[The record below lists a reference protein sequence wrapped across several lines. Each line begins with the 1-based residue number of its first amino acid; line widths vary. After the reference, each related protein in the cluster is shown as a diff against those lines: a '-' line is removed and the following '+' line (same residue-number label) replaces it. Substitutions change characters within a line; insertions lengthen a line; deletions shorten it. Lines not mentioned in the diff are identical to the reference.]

1 MKENQARERIHE
13 LRELIRYND
22 WLYYVKDA
30 PEISDAEYD
39 RVVTTADRIDLISYL
54 ETLKD

>member
-1 MKENQARERIHE
+1 MTEQQIRDRVHE
-13 LRELIRYND
+13 LRETIRYND

-39 RVVTTADRIDLISYL
+39 RLFKELQRL
-54 ETLKD
+54 EEEHPELA